1 MANRDK
7 VITLRMNVNSFNIVQ
22 DYAKSRGFSVNSYLN
37 SIIDSYA
44 EWYIPLG
51 SYEPVAVPKRLFSS
65 LFNLA
70 SKEKLDE
77 LAHNWAKEA
86 KNGTVLLFGTE
97 FNLESALDFTRKISK
112 YVMDSDARITTT
124 ADASQRVD
132 KTDNNRNNIS
142 IVIRHDL
149 GENFSF
155 YYSRGFLYFFNLL
168 QSVKT
173 SVEYDESTITV
184 KLDRSL

>member
-7 VITLRMNVNSFNIVQ
+7 VITLRMNENSFNIIQ
-22 DYAKSRGFSVNSYLN
+22 DYAKSRGLSVNSYLN

-44 EWYIPLG
+44 EWYIPLS

-65 LFNLA
+65 LFNFA
-70 SKEKLDE
+70 SKDKLDE
-77 LAHNWAKEA
+77 LAHSWAKEA
-86 KNGTVLLFGTE
+86 KNATVLLFGTE
-97 FNLESALDFTRKISK
+97 FNLQSALDFTRKISK
-112 YVMDSDARITTT
+112 YVMDSDARITTAT
-124 ADASQRVD
+124 NASQEVD
-132 KTDNNRNNIS
+132 KTNKRNIS
-142 IVIRHDL
+142 IVVRHDL

-155 YYSRGFLYFFNLL
+155 YYSRAFLYFFNLL

-184 KLDRSL
+184 KLDRKI